1 MIFNILAVL
10 FNFSAMLSFLSRKR
24 HIIVYVFIF
33 YNAVNDYLFYTMGY
47 LAGQGAI
54 YKAFNELLLVGL
66 FVYFFTVKFKQRD
79 LKFSVDTLV
88 ILSVSVLCL
97 MIGILNNGFSNAFT
111 DWRDIFLY
119 LIILLLFRDLGYLRK
134 LSLRNLE
141 NFLIV
146 LALISTLFACYEYV
160 NYDGNYASIWR
171 YELLLQAKI
180 QQSEDFLEHFVS
192 YQLVRGNNLRASAF
206 FVSALE
212 FAFFLSVAAI
222 FIVRRIKEEN
232 NINNTLFLFGC
243 LLLLLCGMYVSQVRT
258 SMIVF
263 FIFIAVMSLSY
274 FMEVKKSFV
283 ISLLYFFPTLVLIIL
298 VLFHNYLDTST
309 AGRYFQYLDVL
320 TSSSSII
327 PQGLGTF
334 RQKYDSYFLYLISNM
349 GVFGVGILFF
359 IFKGI
364 TKAIDRSDL
373 TVSILIMTVPFVM
386 TMQHVAGTF
395 YYIVIL
401 TLFYYPYEKLKY
413 KRGAS

>member
-1 MIFNILAVL
+1 
-10 FNFSAMLSFLSRKR
+10 MLSFFSRKR

-66 FVYFFTVKFKQRD
+66 FVFFFTVKFKQRD

-232 NINNTLFLFGC
+232 KINNTLFLCGC

-283 ISLLYFFPTLVLIIL
+283 KSLLYFFPT
-298 VLFHNYLDTST
+298 
-309 AGRYFQYLDVL
+309 
-320 TSSSSII
+320 
-327 PQGLGTF
+327 
-334 RQKYDSYFLYLISNM
+334 
-349 GVFGVGILFF
+349 
-359 IFKGI
+359 
-364 TKAIDRSDL
+364 
-373 TVSILIMTVPFVM
+373 
-386 TMQHVAGTF
+386 
-395 YYIVIL
+395 
-401 TLFYYPYEKLKY
+401 
-413 KRGAS
+413 

>member
-10 FNFSAMLSFLSRKR
+10 FNFSAMLSFFSRKR

-66 FVYFFTVKFKQRD
+66 FVFFFTVKFKQRD

-232 NINNTLFLFGC
+232 KINNTLFLCGC

-283 ISLLYFFPTLVLIIL
+283 KSLLYFFPTLVLIIL

-359 IFKGI
+359 IFRGI

>member
-1 MIFNILAVL
+1 
-10 FNFSAMLSFLSRKR
+10 MLSFFSRKR

-66 FVYFFTVKFKQRD
+66 FVFFFTVKFKQRD

-232 NINNTLFLFGC
+232 KINNTLFLCGC

-283 ISLLYFFPTLVLIIL
+283 KSLLYFFPTLVLIIL

-359 IFKGI
+359 IFRGI